1 MKIDSLTA
9 TTRVNQVKNALSE
22 DIGAGDLTAALIPA
36 DKQMSGRVIARENG
50 VLAGSEWFTEVF
62 RQLDP
67 AVTIT
72 WLATDGD
79 LLSANQPLCTLKGPA
94 RALLTGERTA
104 LNFVQLLSAVASRTA
119 RYVDAVSSSSCKIL
133 DTRKTIPGLRLAQKY
148 AVLCGGGKNHRIGLF
163 DAVLI
168 KENHI
173 VSAGSIAA
181 AVSLAREQT
190 QENAAASN
198 QQVMV
203 EVEVESLN
211 ELAQAISAGADRIL
225 LDNFSLTDLKTAV
238 KTNAGQSELEA
249 SGGITL
255 ETIGP
260 IANTGVDFISVGELT
275 KTIDALDLS
284 MRLE

>member
-50 VLAGSEWFTEVF
+50 VLAGSEWFNEVF

-104 LNFVQLLSAVASRTA
+104 LNFIQLLSAVATRTA
-119 RYVDAVSSSSCKIL
+119 SYVDAVSSSNCKIL

-173 VSAGSIAA
+173 ASAGSIAA
-181 AVSLAREQT
+181 AVSLARKQAR
-190 QENAAASN
+190 ENATSPN
-198 QQVMV
+198 QQLMV

-211 ELAQAISAGADRIL
+211 ELAQAIAAGADRIL

-238 KTNAGQSELEA
+238 KTNAGRSELEA

-260 IANTGVDFISVGELT
+260 IADTGVDFISVGELT

>member
-1 MKIDSLTA
+1 MKTDSLTA
-9 TTRVNQVKNALSE
+9 ASLFEQVQNALSE
-22 DIGAGDLTAALIPA
+22 DIGASDLTAALIPA
-36 DKQMSGRVIARENG
+36 EKQMKGRVIAREPG
-50 VLAGSEWFTEVF
+50 VLAGSEWFNEVF
-62 RQLDP
+62 RQVDP
-67 AVTIT
+67 TVTIT
-72 WLATDGD
+72 WLASDGD
-79 LLSANQPLCTLKGPA
+79 LLTANQPLCTLEGPA

-104 LNFVQLLSAVASRTA
+104 LNFIQLLSAVASRTR
-119 RYVDAVSSSSCKIL
+119 RYVDAVCASNCKIL

-173 VSAGSIAA
+173 ASAGSIAA
-181 AVSLAREQT
+181 AVSQARE
-190 QENAAASN
+190 NASKSN
-198 QQVMV
+198 NQVMV
-203 EVEVESLN
+203 EVEVESLE
-211 ELAQAISAGADRIL
+211 ELTLAIAASADRIL

-238 KTNAGQSELEA
+238 KTNSGRSELEA

-255 ETIGP
+255 QTIGP

-284 MRLE
+284 MRLK